1 MQEDLSA
8 GFNTFKRCNKYEQPN
23 NDEANSKLPIYLE
36 IRSLKNREYDKNM
49 FKLYEVE
56 EISSR

>member
-8 GFNTFKRCNKYEQPN
+8 GFNTFERCNKYEQPN
-23 NDEANSKLPIYLE
+23 NDETNSKLPIYLK

-49 FKLYEVE
+49 F
-56 EISSR
+56 